1 MRYQFNAIQWSC
13 QMIRRKASKM
23 GFYKWRVL
31 TVTLEVH
38 SLQNRGSRDGISIKN
53 VLKFRKGTRRHGIVC
68 PVRRRTMSE
77 EKKGIADAENSGTA
91 ETMADYARE
100 LEASFRTIREGDVI
114 SGTVID
120 VRETGVTLDLG
131 YYAPA
136 VIKTEDLSKDPSFSV
151 LADIHV
157 GDTLEGTVV
166 KRDDGAGNIQMSCV
180 EAAETLGWD
189 RLKQYQEEKTILKIK
204 VSESVNQGVTA
215 YVEGIRGFIPASQ
228 LALDYVE
235 DTTEF
240 VGKTLEVRVI
250 TVDSDR
256 QKLVLSAKDVLK
268 EKEAERLNHKI
279 SMIVPGTVVEGRVE
293 SLMPYGAFVDLG
305 DGLSGL
311 VHISQ
316 ISQKRLKKPS
326 EVLTVGD
333 TVRAVVLNTKDN
345 RISLSIKAAA
355 ESAEPDELEEKQ
367 AEEYSSNEAVGTSLG
382 DLLKGLKL

>member
-1 MRYQFNAIQWSC
+1 
-13 QMIRRKASKM
+13 
-23 GFYKWRVL
+23 
-31 TVTLEVH
+31 
-38 SLQNRGSRDGISIKN
+38 
-53 VLKFRKGTRRHGIVC
+53 
-68 PVRRRTMSE
+68 MSE
-77 EKKGIADAENSGTA
+77 EKKGIADAENSTTT
-91 ETMADYARE
+91 ETMADYAKE

-279 SMIVPGTVVEGRVE
+279 SMIVPGRGTRGKPDAIRCICGSWRWIKWFGTHFPDQPEASEKAFRGADSRRYRAGSCFKYEGQPDQPEHQGSSRERRAGRAGRKTGGRV
-293 SLMPYGAFVDLG
+293 
-305 DGLSGL
+305 
-311 VHISQ
+311 Q
-316 ISQKRLKKPS
+316 
-326 EVLTVGD
+326 
-333 TVRAVVLNTKDN
+333 
-345 RISLSIKAAA
+345 
-355 ESAEPDELEEKQ
+355 LE
-367 AEEYSSNEAVGTSLG
+367 
-382 DLLKGLKL
+382 

>member
-1 MRYQFNAIQWSC
+1 
-13 QMIRRKASKM
+13 
-23 GFYKWRVL
+23 
-31 TVTLEVH
+31 
-38 SLQNRGSRDGISIKN
+38 
-53 VLKFRKGTRRHGIVC
+53 
-68 PVRRRTMSE
+68 MSE
-77 EKKGIADAENSGTA
+77 EKKGIADAENSTTT

-136 VIKTEDLSKDPSFSV
+136 VIKTEDLSMDPSFSV

-305 DGLSGL
+305 DGLS